1 MHRTD
6 LERAKEMKMPFR
18 VGLLELVIVLII
30 ALLRLSPF
38 VLLIYL
44 LISKSGQNRDF
55 DKDKTL
61 SN

>member
-1 MHRTD
+1 
-6 LERAKEMKMPFR
+6 MPFR

-44 LISKSGQNRDF
+44 LISRSGQNRDF
-55 DKDKTL
+55 EKDKTP

>member
-18 VGLLELVIVLII
+18 VGLLEVVIVLII